1 MVNDSDPSLADSAD
15 LPGRTGGE
23 PPRCGYVA
31 IVGRPNVGKST
42 LLNHVLKQ
50 KISIT
55 SRKPQTT
62 RNNLIGVDTQ
72 GSAQAVYVDTP
83 GIHAETTKALNR
95 YMVASATSVLRDMD
109 VVVFVMEA
117 GRMTD
122 QDNHVLDMLIKHE
135 RPCFAVLSKVDLLER
150 KDAMLPQMERLG
162 SMQRFAE
169 IMPMSALRNDGI
181 EEFRQ
186 LVFTHLPP
194 GPHLFAGDEVT
205 DQSERFLVSEIVR
218 EKLMRQLGDEIP
230 HSAAVTIESF
240 EQREKITEIHADI
253 VVEREGQK
261 RIVIGNKGQR
271 LKLIG
276 QESRRDI
283 EQMLETKVMLHLW
296 VKVRKGWTN
305 SAYHL
310 RSLGYT

>member
-1 MVNDSDPSLADSAD
+1 MSNPLDTAQH
-15 LPGRTGGE
+15 
-23 PPRCGYVA
+23 CGYVA

-42 LLNHVLKQ
+42 LLNHILKQ

-72 GSAQAVYVDTP
+72 GAMQAVYVDTP
-83 GIHAETTKALNR
+83 GIHRETAKALNR

-109 VVVFVMEA
+109 VVVLVVEA
-117 GRMTD
+117 GRMTP
-122 QDNHVLDMLIKHE
+122 QDNHVMQMLEQQNK
-135 RPCFAVLSKVDLLER
+135 PCFAALSKVDLLQQKE
-150 KDAMLPQMERLG
+150 DLLPQIQRLSETG
-162 SMQRFAE
+162 NFSE
-169 IMPMSALRNDGI
+169 ILPLSALRNEGV
-181 EEFRQ
+181 EEFRRE
-186 LVFTHLPP
+186 VFARLPE
-194 GPHLFAGDEVT
+194 GPHLFADDEVT

-230 HSAAVTIESF
+230 HSVAVSIESF
-240 EQREKITEIHADI
+240 EQRETITEIHADI

-271 LKLIG
+271 LKLVG
-276 QESRRDI
+276 QAARLDI

-305 SAYHL
+305 SAHHL
-310 RSLGYT
+310 RSLGYS